1 MIRVGAGTCAGI
13 GIELRGVSARGFGGS
28 LAFRAAGPLRF
39 DLLDRNAQSPSITML
54 AVDLAAIYR
63 ARLVGD
69 DRENT
74 AITLGAGVSYT
85 SLQANSGRLAVTC
98 GSLSWDCVEPA
109 YTPPPRTFSNGGRAL
124 PLAVAVLDTRVN
136 HFLIGLG
143 ATWRGDFGGESP
155 LQIFTVGLNV
165 GASF

>member
-1 MIRVGAGTCAGI
+1 MIRVGAGAYAGI

-28 LAFRAAGPLRF
+28 LAFRAAGPLSF

-74 AITLGAGVSYT
+74 AITLGAGVSFT
-85 SLQANSGRLAVTC
+85 SLDGNSGRPAATC
-98 GSLSWDCVEPA
+98 GFLAWDCVEPA
-109 YTPPPRTFSNGGRAL
+109 YTPPAADLQRWWSRAPARGRRARHARESL
-124 PLAVAVLDTRVN
+124 SHGLRRDVAR
-136 HFLIGLG
+136 
-143 ATWRGDFGGESP
+143 
-155 LQIFTVGLNV
+155 
-165 GASF
+165 